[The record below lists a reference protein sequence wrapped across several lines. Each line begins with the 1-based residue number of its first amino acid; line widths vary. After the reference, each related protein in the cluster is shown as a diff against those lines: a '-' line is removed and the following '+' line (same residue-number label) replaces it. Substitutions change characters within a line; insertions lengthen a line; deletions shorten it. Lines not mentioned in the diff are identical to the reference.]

1 LPNKGADAVDFLVQK
16 FDVFG
21 VGVQYW
27 MLASAVFVAI
37 FIIFV
42 WRTRDRT

>member
-16 FDVFG
+16 FSIFG
-21 VGVQYW
+21 FDGQYW
-27 MLASAVFVAI
+27 MLAGAVVVAVFIV
-37 FIIFV
+37 FV